1 MQFGVQV
8 NVYRTNWGAVRAS
21 VEAMEK
27 GDWDSVWF
35 ADHFIPPGA
44 NREQE
49 ALTAFEGLA
58 AIAALAGMTTKL
70 RLGNLV
76 LGNTYRNPA
85 HTAKIAGTID
95 TMSEGRFTLAIGAG
109 WYQREHEAYGWE
121 FPSMKERQDRFE
133 EAVEI
138 IRLLIRSDDPVDFH
152 GQHYQLDQVRLSPGS
167 FGAPIPIMVGGTGE
181 KRTLRTLA
189 RYGDVMNLDG
199 WSGGGMALEHYQHK
213 ASVLERHCED
223 ADRDPTDI
231 RRTLLMPCYLTED
244 KDMIE
249 RAVNNLGPG
258 TVAGPRQYV
267 IDRIGE
273 FQDAGIAEIMFGGV
287 PSGDVDRLQQ
297 FEEEIVASL
306 RSTRRFG
313 CDEYRMTRTQRR
325 RGVWMKC
332 RLRDYLSCSTSC
344 RMRFVT
350 RSSTRSSGWR
360 ALAPR
365 PFRPTTSLDSRRCA
379 TLTC

>member
-8 NVYRTNWGAVRAS
+8 NVYRTSWDAVRDTVA
-21 VEAMEK
+21 AMEA

-58 AIAALAGMTTKL
+58 AIATVAGMTKKL

-85 HTAKIAGTID
+85 HLAKLAGTID

-109 WYQREHEAYGWE
+109 WYQREHETYGWD

-133 EAVEI
+133 EACQL
-138 IRLLIRSDDPVDFH
+138 IRQLIRSEEPVDFK
-152 GQHYQLDQVRLSPGS
+152 GKYYQLDQARLSPASHGK
-167 FGAPIPIMVGGTGE
+167 PIPIMVGGTGE

-189 RYGDVMNLDG
+189 RYGDIMNLDG
-199 WSGGGMALEHYQHK
+199 WAGGGMALEYYQHK
-213 ASVLERHCED
+213 ASVLEKHCEA
-223 ADRDPTDI
+223 ADRDPAEV

-244 KDMIE
+244 KELIE
-249 RAVNNLGPG
+249 RSVKRLGPG
-258 TVAGPRQYV
+258 TVAGSKQYV

-273 FQDAGIAEIMFGGV
+273 FQNAGIAEIMFGAI
-287 PSGDVDRLQQ
+287 PSGDIDRLRQ
-297 FEEEIVASL
+297 FEEEIVSA
-306 RSTRRFG
+306 
-313 CDEYRMTRTQRR
+313 
-325 RGVWMKC
+325 
-332 RLRDYLSCSTSC
+332 
-344 RMRFVT
+344 
-350 RSSTRSSGWR
+350 
-360 ALAPR
+360 
-365 PFRPTTSLDSRRCA
+365 FR
-379 TLTC
+379 